1 MEEETKSPKQE
12 EERRG
17 LTSCLQADE
26 VEFPSCSARPWG
38 GSGQASSGEQGTMK
52 CCEGT
57 GAIELTHYH
66 LHVSFKSQKRE
77 SISLAEPEGLEEG
90 HLPAVPLSS
99 VYSCAAAPPSDT
111 NRLLLPWRHS

>member
-26 VEFPSCSARPWG
+26 VEFPSCSARPWS

-57 GAIELTHYH
+57 GAIELMHYH
-66 LHVSFKSQKRE
+66 LFM
-77 SISLAEPEGLEEG
+77 
-90 HLPAVPLSS
+90 
-99 VYSCAAAPPSDT
+99 
-111 NRLLLPWRHS
+111 